1 MANTNYQYAKIDNKY
16 IIKLSGELKYKWS
29 SGFNNF
35 LQKIFQK
42 DDFDEIV
49 VDLSETSYIDS
60 TNIGLLAKIAR
71 FSLRKF
77 SRKLPVI
84 VDQKDEDV
92 KELLIGMGFNKLCN
106 FIKIPENFDHQ
117 YKTIKDSRKSKED
130 LGKMILDAHKT
141 LSKISQKN
149 KKQFKNVVE
158 LLEQQTRKD
167 EEDLDKKE

>member
-141 LSKISQKN
+141 LSKISQKI
-149 KKQFKNVVE
+149 KNNLKTLSNYLSSRPVKMKR
-158 LLEQQTRKD
+158 T
-167 EEDLDKKE
+167 